1 VSTLAKT
8 ARRVGFCLLL
18 GALLGLGLGG
28 AADDARARS
37 KRSVRNA
44 KGAKPDKSTRFY
56 DFDDLL
62 IDGEFRKPA
71 TLYTRALK
79 SPRFERLLRLQK
91 SFLPELLQ
99 TARFPSLRWFR

>member
-1 VSTLAKT
+1 MRFLKILGLCLA
-8 ARRVGFCLLL
+8 L

-28 AADDARARS
+28 APTESWARA
-37 KRSVRNA
+37 KRGARKA
-44 KGAKPDKSTRFY
+44 KGGKGGKGTRFY

-91 SFLPELLQ
+91 SFLPQLLQ